1 MSALRSSPAIP
12 PPALQP
18 TVLTRTPLATS
29 SMRRISDT
37 RHRLLSARYR
47 LFIAARCAI
56 VVESTVTLTAA
67 RHVAIVQIPIDR
79 PRR

>member
-1 MSALRSSPAIP
+1 
-12 PPALQP
+12 
-18 TVLTRTPLATS
+18 
-29 SMRRISDT
+29 MRRISDT